1 MKYLQLALS
10 LLILAGV
17 AALMI
22 GHTILGHMT
31 AAGMV
36 VGVFFLILAIE
47 FVQLS
52 MQDLKDK

>member
-31 AAGMV
+31 PAGWV
-36 VGVFFLILAIE
+36 IGVFFLILAIE

-52 MQDLKDK
+52 IKALKEN